1 MIYKIGICDDE
12 KVTCSELETIIKL
25 YFSKMSDDVE
35 IFVWNNSEEFMRDF
49 PDKTELDILFLDIEL
64 PGKNGVYIGN
74 YIREHCENEALHIIY
89 ISSKTSYAMELFK
102 THPYDFLIKPLDK
115 EKVCDGIKKLLQ
127 LDEQDRRF
135 FEYQY
140 CRSNYKILT
149 GDILYFESNRKHIK
163 IVTGNGVR
171 EYVGKLKN
179 ECEKLP
185 SNFVMI
191 GQSFVV
197 NLRHI
202 KECFADHVV
211 MDNGMEINISRNYR
225 KSFNIKM
232 IENDKRMTDECS

>member
-12 KVTCSELETIIKL
+12 KITCSELEKIITL
-25 YFSKMSDDVE
+25 YFSKMSDGVE
-35 IFVWNNSEEFMRDF
+35 IFVWNNSEEFLRDF
-49 PDKTELDILFLDIEL
+49 PEKTELDILFLDIEL
-64 PGKNGVYIGN
+64 LGKNGVYIGN
-74 YIREHCENEALHIIY
+74 YIREDCKNEALHIIY
-89 ISSKTSYAMELFK
+89 ISSKTSYAMELFR

-115 EKVCDGIKKLLQ
+115 EKVCGEIKKLLQ

-149 GDILYFESNRKHIK
+149 GDIIYFESNRKHIK
-163 IVTGNGVR
+163 IITNDGVR

-179 ECEKLP
+179 EVEKLP
-185 SNFVMI
+185 SNFAMI
-191 GQSFVV
+191 GQSFAV
-197 NLRHI
+197 NLNHI

-225 KSFNIKM
+225 NSFNIQM
-232 IENDKRMTDECS
+232 IENNKLR